1 MSHKRRSD
9 PHEKEYWKSLPQ
21 QGVELRLLDTGFPSP
36 ATQVM
41 RTLGS
46 LLFDPVLTSFGI
58 TALLVPMML
67 ILFIPNLSKGAVVG
81 IVLGALIL
89 LSVSLHY
96 YTIMVQWFEA
106 IGWPLFVEPRGA
118 MTGKEIFGNLAA
130 YAAVLFVFVGAYLAP
145 DSA

>member
-1 MSHKRRSD
+1 MSDKRRND
-9 PHEKEYWKSLPQ
+9 PHEKEYWKDVGQ
-21 QGVELRLLDTGFPSP
+21 QGAELRLLDPGFPSP

-41 RTLGS
+41 RTVGS
-46 LLFDPVLTSFGI
+46 LVIDPLLTSFGI
-58 TALLVPMML
+58 TTLLVPMLL

-89 LSVSLHY
+89 LSITLHY
-96 YTIMVQWFEA
+96 YSILVQWFEA
-106 IGWPLFVEPRGA
+106 TGWPMFEPRSA

-145 DSA
+145 SSQ